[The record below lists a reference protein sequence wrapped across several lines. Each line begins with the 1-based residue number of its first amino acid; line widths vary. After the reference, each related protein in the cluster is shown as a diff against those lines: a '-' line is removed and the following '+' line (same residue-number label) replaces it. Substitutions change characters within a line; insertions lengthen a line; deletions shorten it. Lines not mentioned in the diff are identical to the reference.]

1 VLKPVGSIR
10 LCADYKATLNRY
22 IKDIYYPFPR
32 IEDLF
37 ATVQG
42 GQMFSKLDFSNA
54 YNQLKVDSETSKL
67 LAWSTHKGTY
77 GVLKLPYDI
86 KPATAIVQ
94 REV

>member
-1 VLKPVGSIR
+1 MEENGITKKSESCQWGTPLVPVLKPDGSKR

-22 IKDIYYPFPR
+22 IKDIHYPFPR

-67 LAWSTHKGTY
+67 LAWSTH
-77 GVLKLPYDI
+77 
-86 KPATAIVQ
+86 
-94 REV
+94 